1 MPKSN
6 FCFAFGFTLLRI
18 CGKEVQILQQFS
30 VWGFFKE
37 FCCHL
42 CNHKRH
48 MFRNGFAF
56 CLEIYRI
63 CHQLFLKIN
72 MISVKSAESQLETLS
87 LLIGLRVCLM
97 SMFSEKIL

>member
-6 FCFAFGFTLLRI
+6 LCFAFRFTLLRI
-18 CGKEVQILQQFS
+18 RGKEVQILQQFS
-30 VWGFFKE
+30 VLGFFKE

-42 CNHKRH
+42 RNRKCY

-63 CHQLFLKIN
+63 CHHLLLKIN
-72 MISVKSAESQLETLS
+72 MISVKSAESQQGTLS
-87 LLIGLRVCLM
+87 YY
-97 SMFSEKIL
+97 